1 MGRMLLTLAVL
12 LFAAVASA
20 EVKPF
25 TADSVKAVQ
34 QQWDGEPYLMVLW
47 SIDCPPC
54 HKELE
59 TLGGLLKDNPDLAVT
74 LVSTDQD
81 MPETQ
86 VMETL
91 ARYKIE
97 SADNWRF
104 ADPVPAR
111 LRQAIDPS
119 WYGELPRSYFVS
131 ANGERKGRSGLLSED
146 AIRGWLQND

>member
-1 MGRMLLTLAVL
+1 MRRVL
-12 LFAAVASA
+12 LMLAAWMIASAASA

-25 TADSVKAVQ
+25 TADSVKAIQ

-59 TLGGLLKDNPDLAVT
+59 MLGSLLKDDPDLAVT

-81 MPETQ
+81 MPEAQ
-86 VMETL
+86 VRETL
-91 ARYKIE
+91 AQYKIE

-131 ANGERKGRSGLLSED
+131 SNGERKGRSGLLSED
-146 AIRGWLQND
+146 AIRNWLQ